1 MQYTHISPEE
11 LGKLIAKVSLSDED
25 KLEIINSIPYLNP
38 QKIEQLYENLLN
50 LYKKENEIISQ
61 VQKIDLKY
69 KIQLESELEKLN
81 NNNN

>member
-25 KLEIINSIPYLNP
+25 KLEILNSIPYLNAK
-38 QKIEQLYENLLN
+38 KIAELYESLLF

-69 KIQLESELEKLN
+69 KIQLENEIENS
-81 NNNN
+81 